1 MPLSSFSFAAETD
14 SRISGLI
21 IPENSGLL
29 SNVPIDKVHEFENQY
44 LNLLEVKHKDI
55 LDQLKQG
62 QVSDEIKSVLKEE
75 ATLLSTNFQQ

>member
-1 MPLSSFSFAAETD
+1 MPVEKQVA
-14 SRISGLI
+14 I
-21 IPENSGLL
+21 IFCGTNGLL